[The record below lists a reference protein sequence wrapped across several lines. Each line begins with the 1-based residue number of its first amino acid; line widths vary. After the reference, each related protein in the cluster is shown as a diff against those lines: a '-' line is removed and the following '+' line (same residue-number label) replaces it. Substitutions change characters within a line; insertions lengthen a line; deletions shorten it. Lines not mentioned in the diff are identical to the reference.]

1 MKKHFIIL
9 LVMVVCF
16 DSVSAATFDT
26 PLLERMAGYL
36 SLQGLDTLHEGVT
49 NTYAYRNHPLT
60 IRKNK
65 MGEIEHIGL
74 LLLPQSYRDVNPS
87 PVYDFVER
95 DLLARMIT
103 PDDTED
109 AFRQKWAKVY
119 FSAGNVETSLRIDT
133 TAQFSYEYVDLRAY
147 KAAWEVGGK
156 KILEMSFPMNYQM
169 LIGGNALEL
178 EDRLVRRLRCYQAH
192 DISQGISK
200 ELPNVGLEFTYTNSY
215 YMSTMVRNDVYSPDI
230 RHIKTVSIPLEITF
244 DKYGYEV
251 DSLFTNYRTWQQFC
265 MEEGCTPY
273 FGIKNKYNG
282 IYECSV
288 FMVNKTGGYV
298 HLLSI
303 NIPEETLKDPGNITA
318 TARMYA
324 YIPLYNVRA
333 KLLHNVE
340 YEPIN

>member
-1 MKKHFIIL
+1 
-9 LVMVVCF
+9 
-16 DSVSAATFDT
+16 
-26 PLLERMAGYL
+26 
-36 SLQGLDTLHEGVT
+36 
-49 NTYAYRNHPLT
+49 
-60 IRKNK
+60 
-65 MGEIEHIGL
+65 
-74 LLLPQSYRDVNPS
+74 
-87 PVYDFVER
+87 
-95 DLLARMIT
+95 
-103 PDDTED
+103 
-109 AFRQKWAKVY
+109 
-119 FSAGNVETSLRIDT
+119 
-133 TAQFSYEYVDLRAY
+133 VDLRAY
-147 KAAWEVGGK
+147 KVAWEVGGK

-192 DISQGISK
+192 DISQGIAK

-215 YMSTMVRNDVYSPDI
+215 YMSTMVRNDVYYTRDMEEEPWRLVNDTARATRTINNWMIASD
-230 RHIKTVSIPLEITF
+230 SENEIPLEITF

-303 NIPEETLKDPGNITA
+303 NIPEDTLKDPGNITA